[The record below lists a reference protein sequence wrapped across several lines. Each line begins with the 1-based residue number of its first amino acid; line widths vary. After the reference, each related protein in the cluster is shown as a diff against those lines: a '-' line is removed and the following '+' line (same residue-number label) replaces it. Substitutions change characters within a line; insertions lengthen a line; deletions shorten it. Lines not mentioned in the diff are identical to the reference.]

1 MAYFSGTSEQSTKG
15 LSAKIFF
22 PSLVPRLSW
31 NANIYRTE
39 SLVSFVRKHDV
50 SKIGQ
55 NRKATFACCS
65 TNYAST
71 LGVYDIRRPIAR
83 YV

>member
-1 MAYFSGTSEQSTKG
+1 M
-15 LSAKIFF
+15 
-22 PSLVPRLSW
+22 
-31 NANIYRTE
+31 YRVE

-50 SKIGQ
+50 IKIEQ
-55 NRKATFACCS
+55 KQKATFARCS

-71 LGVYDIRRPIAR
+71 LGVYVIQPPIAR